1 MSEDTGVDAPV
12 TWPVAEYAELRVR
25 KMQIKLHRWAVAD
38 HGFRFD
44 DVFNFVCDPATLVV
58 AFERVAGN
66 TGARTAG
73 VDGLRADHVQAFG
86 AEAYLEQ
93 IRSQLRARVFRPM
106 PVRERMIPKAG
117 GKLRRL
123 GIPTIADRVVQAALK
138 LVMEPIFEADFR
150 PCSYGFRPNR
160 RAHDAIAEIHLFG
173 TQGYRW
179 VLDADIE
186 ACFDRIDHAALM
198 GRVRMRLKDKRV
210 LALVKAFLKAGI
222 MTELGERNE
231 TTSGTPQGGILS
243 PLLANIALS
252 SLDDFAAE
260 QWTNTMATRRDR
272 ERRRKHGLG
281 TWRLV
286 RYADDFV
293 VMVHGTR
300 DHVEELRGQV
310 SKVLATMGLVLSPS
324 KTRIVHLA
332 DGFDFLGFRIVWNR
346 KRGTDKWYV
355 YTFIADKPVEA
366 LKRKI
371 KSLTLR
377 LSHLDYRV
385 ALIRINQ
392 IQRGW
397 ANYFKH
403 AVAKHT
409 LSRLATFVWWRVV
422 HWVMHRNRMTW
433 KAIRRWL
440 RTPQGWRAIRMEGIE
455 LFNLATVP
463 VTRYRYRGN
472 SIPTPW
478 PDL

>member
-1 MSEDTGVDAPV
+1 M
-12 TWPVAEYAELRVR
+12 
-25 KMQIKLHRWAVAD
+25 
-38 HGFRFD
+38 
-44 DVFNFVCDPATLVV
+44 
-58 AFERVAGN
+58 
-66 TGARTAG
+66 
-73 VDGLRADHVQAFG
+73 
-86 AEAYLEQ
+86 
-93 IRSQLRARVFRPM
+93 
-106 PVRERMIPKAG
+106 
-117 GKLRRL
+117 
-123 GIPTIADRVVQAALK
+123 
-138 LVMEPIFEADFR
+138 
-150 PCSYGFRPNR
+150 
-160 RAHDAIAEIHLFG
+160 
-173 TQGYRW
+173 
-179 VLDADIE
+179 
-186 ACFDRIDHAALM
+186 
-198 GRVRMRLKDKRV
+198 

-252 SLDDFAAE
+252 ALDDFAAE

-300 DHVEELRGQV
+300 GHVEELRAQV
-310 SKVLATMGLVLSPS
+310 SGVLATMGLSLSPS

-433 KAIRRWL
+433 RAIRRWL
-440 RTPQGWRAIRMEGIE
+440 HTPQGWGAIRMEGIE

-478 PDL
+478 PEL